1 MAKGLLY
8 FNLLEGGLPAK
19 SSYTVYLDS
28 SLTAVENSYYYDT
41 PSTSYT
47 ARQLPGTNGFSAFTE
62 QTLPS
67 MPDKTVFRIRIVTS
81 SDKPDELSFCSA
93 WFKYS
98 DNGYADYIPY
108 AGANGPSN
116 GLYTIVVAGQDP
128 RRCKTITG
136 TTTLF
141 NVPSIKKTIPCGI
154 YLFWGGGY
162 LNGGETYPPIIG
174 RDNIYIGDNYLIRVP
189 TSSTGSSTNY
199 VTYCFHSHNPTYP
212 ELECSYINSYG
223 LEGEGVCLNIL
234 TGTTKTFNI
243 SFQPQENVICTG
255 QMAESISYNGSEFA
269 NISTQCLRVGEI
281 GNYHFKH
288 SETNTDTH
296 LVRFSSV
303 KKKNSIILN
312 TVFVANGTVNTMA
325 YNFSGNSTTYDV
337 ATTPTFPAASS
348 VSGCN
353 WQAYISDF
361 LNTSYSIIDLNQN
374 VNVNIKGYILSQSGW
389 YYRVVAYDGT
399 LIKNTTS
406 IKSGFTTTIG
416 KLDGAIV
423 FFGKTSNITANSWDG
438 AKKAIVGS
446 SNAALTTK
454 NVYSWAA
461 PSTTSLESIGEFD
474 YE

>member
-8 FNLLEGGLPAK
+8 FKLIEGGLPAR

-28 SLTAVENSYYYDT
+28 SSTAVENSYDYYYQPYT
-41 PSTSYT
+41 STIL
-47 ARQLPGTNGFSAFTE
+47 RGTNGFSAFTE
-62 QTLPS
+62 QTLPD
-67 MPDKTVFRIRIVTS
+67 MPDKKVFRIRILNQS
-81 SDKPDELSFCSA
+81 DELSFCSA

-98 DNGYADYIPY
+98 NNGYADYIPY

-116 GLYTIVVAGQDP
+116 GFYTIVVPGQAP
-128 RRCKTITG
+128 GRFKTISG
-136 TTTLF
+136 TTTLL
-141 NVPSIKKTIPCGI
+141 NVPSIKKSIPCGI

-174 RDNIYIGDNYLIRVP
+174 SDNINIGQGYLIRVP
-189 TSSTGSSTNY
+189 TSSTGSSGNY
-199 VTYCFHSHNPTYP
+199 VNYCFYSHNPTYP
-212 ELECSYINSYG
+212 ELRCSYINGYG
-223 LEGEGVCLNIL
+223 LEGDGISLDFPS
-234 TGTTKTFNI
+234 GATKAFNI
-243 SFQPQENVICTG
+243 SFHPQASVICTG
-255 QMAESISYNGSEFA
+255 RMADSISYNGSEFA
-269 NISTQCLRVGEI
+269 SRSAQCLTVGDI
-281 GNYHFKH
+281 GAYDFKH
-288 SETNTDTH
+288 SEVNTDTR
-296 LVRFSSV
+296 LVRFRSV

-312 TVFVANGTVNTMA
+312 TVFVTNGYVENMA
-325 YNFSGNSTTYDV
+325 YEFSGNSTTFN
-337 ATTPTFPAASS
+337 TGTPAFPEASS

-353 WQAYISDF
+353 WQAYISHF
-361 LNTSYSIIDLNQN
+361 LNTSYNNTDLNQN
-374 VNVNIKGYILSQSGW
+374 VNVNIRGYLRSQSGW

-406 IKSGFTTTIG
+406 IKSGFTTTIE

>member
-28 SLTAVENSYYYDT
+28 SLTAVENSYFYYY
-41 PSTSYT
+41 PQYSS
-47 ARQLPGTNGFSAFTE
+47 RQLTGTNGFSAFTE
-62 QTLPS
+62 QTLPG
-67 MPDKTVFRIRIVTS
+67 MPDKTVFRIRIVNWS
-81 SDKPDELSFCSA
+81 DELSFCSA

-108 AGANGPSN
+108 DGANGPSN
-116 GLYTIVVAGQDP
+116 GLYTIVVAGQAP
-128 RRCKTITG
+128 GRFKTITG

-199 VTYCFHSHNPTYP
+199 VIYCFYSHNPTYP
-212 ELECSYINSYG
+212 ELERSYINSYG

-234 TGTTKTFNI
+234 TGTTKAFNI
-243 SFQPQENVICTG
+243 SFHPQENVICTG

-269 NISTQCLRVGEI
+269 NRSTQCLRI
-281 GNYHFKH
+281 SDINALDFKH
-288 SETNTDTH
+288 SEVNTDSR

-303 KKKNSIILN
+303 KKKNSIILT
-312 TVFVANGTVNTMA
+312 TVFVTTGNVINMA
-325 YNFSGNSTTYDV
+325 YEFSGNSTTYNV
-337 ATTPTFPAASS
+337 ATTLAFPVASS

-353 WQAYISDF
+353 WQAYISHF
-361 LNTSYSIIDLNQN
+361 LNTSYNNTDLNQN
-374 VNVNIKGYILSQSGW
+374 VNVNILGYLSSQSGW

-416 KLDGAIV
+416 RLDGAIV
-423 FFGKTSNITANSWDG
+423 FFGKTSNITANSWAG
-438 AKKAIVGS
+438 AKKATDG
-446 SNAALTTK
+446 SNATITTK

-461 PSTTSLESIGEFD
+461 STTSLESIGEFD